1 MIKRDVLISGPTGYV
16 GQHLYKYFIN
26 NGYRVLTL
34 YRNKQELVALLKAI
48 SREFNPSEHFNIS
61 KPIQKKEITKFL
73 ENNLVQF
80 VYIDCIGSGSRLT
93 NFHVLDEK
101 VILNSIENNYFIP
114 TLILQS
120 LLPYL
125 KYNQKNTK
133 IINIGS
139 LSEKD
144 LPKGLSVYSSLK
156 RAKSFLLMSIA
167 KNYSVNVCNFLVPT
181 LPGGVSLKRG
191 ISDDQNMKNFDI
203 EILIQNIKQEID
215 RELVDISYRE
225 VIL

>member
-1 MIKRDVLISGPTGYV
+1 M
-16 GQHLYKYFIN
+16 
-26 NGYRVLTL
+26 
-34 YRNKQELVALLKAI
+34 
-48 SREFNPSEHFNIS
+48 
-61 KPIQKKEITKFL
+61 
-73 ENNLVQF
+73 
-80 VYIDCIGSGSRLT
+80 
-93 NFHVLDEK
+93 LDEK